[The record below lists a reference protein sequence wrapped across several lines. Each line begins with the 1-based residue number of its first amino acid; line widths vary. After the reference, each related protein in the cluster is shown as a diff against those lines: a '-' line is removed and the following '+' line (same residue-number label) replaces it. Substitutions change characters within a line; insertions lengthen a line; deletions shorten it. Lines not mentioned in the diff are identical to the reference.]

1 MESVRGSLAQEVK
14 ADLRKCHFE
23 LGHDKP
29 LWETD
34 VMRSHWKIAEHI
46 AKEGR
51 DPAADRAK
59 AKALKLSLQ
68 KTSFIIGDNEEYY

>member
-1 MESVRGSLAQEVK
+1 MGGVRGLLTAATHAISPHHQ
-14 ADLRKCHFE
+14 
-23 LGHDKP
+23 
-29 LWETD
+29 TD

-51 DPAADRAK
+51 DPKADRDK

-68 KTSFIIGDNEEYY
+68 KTSFVIGDDEEYD